1 MESIRTSRQIIKEWV
16 ETNMTTHTDWTGTKV
31 ETKNNCNSIDEM
43 VDKLYDYLVDNH
55 WRT

>member
-1 MESIRTSRQIIKEWV
+1 MESIRTSRQIIKEWI
-16 ETNMTTHTDWTGTKV
+16 ETNMTTHTDWTGTRI
-31 ETKNNCNSIDEM
+31 ETKNNCDSIDEM

>member
-16 ETNMTTHTDWTGTKV
+16 ETNMTTHTDWTGTRV
-31 ETKNNCNSIDEM
+31 ETKNNYDSIDEM
-43 VDKLYDYLVDNH
+43 VDKFYDYLVDNH

>member
-1 MESIRTSRQIIKEWV
+1 MESIRTSRQILKEWI
-16 ETNMTTHTDWTGTKV
+16 ETNMSTHTDWTGTKV